1 MSIRP
6 RRVARFRR
14 SPHLVTFWRGND
26 LRIHNIATGA
36 QVLAGPIVCNLLHD
50 FHKWRSIANVTA
62 GRSREEAIPLAA
74 MIRELARQSFL
85 ERSDQARSAQSRAM
99 DGWSDWNPAAGFFH
113 FSTKDIPYETSVA
126 RAEARQ
132 RQHARRHPM
141 PPPVKSYPRAAHV
154 ALPAAER
161 AGELPRLLLER
172 RTWRHF
178 SSAPID
184 LSTLATLLDLTWG
197 VQRWA
202 NVRGQG
208 RVAFKTSPS
217 GGARHPIEAYVLAVR
232 VKGLPRGLYHY
243 AADRH
248 ALERLGR
255 RASRRQIVKYCADQS
270 WYGSA
275 AAIVIMTAVFARE
288 HWRYRS
294 PRAYR
299 AVLLDAGHLCQT
311 FCLLAT
317 WLNLAPFCTM
327 ALADSRIERDLKI
340 DGVSESVVYVAG
352 VGSRP
357 KAGWS
362 PRLQRAALHRLAL
375 GKRKIS

>member
-1 MSIRP
+1 
-6 RRVARFRR
+6 VRFRR
-14 SPHLVTFWRGND
+14 SPHLVTFWRGD
-26 LRIHNIATGA
+26 ALVLHNYLTGA
-36 QVLAGPIVCNLLHD
+36 QVHAGPIVHQLLD
-50 FHKWRSIANVTA
+50 LFGNWKSIASVTA
-62 GRSREEAIPLAA
+62 GRSRKEAVPIAA
-74 MIRELARQSFL
+74 IVRELARQSFL
-85 ERSDQARSAQSRAM
+85 ERSDRRRSGQSRAM
-99 DGWSDWNPAAGFFH
+99 DDWGEWNPTAGFFH
-113 FSTKDIPYETSVA
+113 FSTKDIPYETNVA
-126 RAEARQ
+126 AAEQRQ
-132 RQHARRHPM
+132 RKHARTHPM
-141 PPPVKSYPRAAHV
+141 PPPVKTYPRAPQV
-154 ALPAAER
+154 ALPDGRRE
-161 AGELPRLLLER
+161 GELPRLLFER

-178 SSAPID
+178 SGAPVE
-184 LSTLATLLDLTWG
+184 LSGLATLLKLTWG

-202 NVRGQG
+202 HARGQG

-217 GGARHPIEAYVLAVR
+217 GGARHPIEAYVLALR

-248 ALERLGR
+248 NLERLNR
-255 RASRRQIVKYCADQS
+255 RATSRQIVQYCADQT

-288 HWRYRS
+288 RWRYKS

-311 FCLLAT
+311 FCLVAT
-317 WLNLAPFCTM
+317 WLKLAPFCTM

-362 PRLQRAALHRLAL
+362 LRLQRAALRQ
-375 GKRKIS
+375 